1 MDQIIMD
8 CGVWK
13 FQGNSPPTCVDKPS
27 KEAKEH
33 QRICKE
39 NGFETAKN
47 EESKKE
53 PKKEPT
59 K

>member
-1 MDQIIMD
+1 MD
-8 CGVWK
+8 CGDWN
-13 FQGNSPPTCVDKPS
+13 FGGNGSVTCVRGPS

-33 QRICKE
+33 QDICKKK
-39 NGFETAKN
+39 GFETAEKPKPN

-53 PKKEPT
+53 PKNEPT

>member
-1 MDQIIMD
+1 MD
-8 CGVWK
+8 CGDWK
-13 FQGNSPPTCVDKPS
+13 IGGGGSFTCVRGPS

-39 NGFETAKN
+39 KGFETAKN

-53 PKKEPT
+53 PKKKTT